1 MNLPLRLR
9 LTLWYFAVL
18 AASFVAF
25 GAAADFAMRHSIAVT
40 VDDALRKDVAGIR
53 GVIIAELQEGGG
65 ALNDELDE
73 LNATQASG
81 LILDVAAAD
90 GSYHYVGRVA
100 GEIKVTSANP
110 AGGRDADGREFFTV
124 HVNGRQFRGER
135 ERVEAAGRTFTIEV
149 ATPTEAFDQA
159 LDRFR
164 WILLLASP
172 ALLILASLGG
182 YWMSRRAL
190 RPVDEIIGTAR
201 SIGAENLSRR
211 LGVPAAHDE
220 LRRLTET
227 LNEMLARIEA
237 AFQKIRQFTAD
248 ASHELRTPVALMRTS
263 AELAL
268 RKPRSEA
275 EYREALTQI
284 LEATE
289 RTSDLIDGLLTL
301 ARADA
306 AASGLAA
313 GVLDLA
319 RTDLADCIRKV
330 SRQAETLAAPNSIQV
345 AAHVPPEPV
354 WVRADARVLERL
366 LLILLDNAVK
376 YTPREGKIEV
386 ALTASNGTA
395 QIAVR
400 DTGPGIAAADLPHI
414 FDRFYR
420 ADKAR
425 SSETGGAGLGLSIGR
440 WIAES
445 HGGSLTAESGASG
458 GATFTIRLP
467 IEAAPKS

>member
-18 AASFVAF
+18 AASFAAF
-25 GAAADFAMRHSIAVT
+25 GAAADFVMRHSIET
-40 VDDALRKDVAGIR
+40 TLDDALRKDAAGIR
-53 GVIIAELQEGGG
+53 GVIGTELPEGAS

-73 LNATQASG
+73 LNGTQASG
-81 LILDVAAAD
+81 LILIVSATDHSYTYEGPAARAASSSHDRMAD
-90 GSYHYVGRVA
+90 WQFDSGA
-100 GEIKVTSANP
+100 
-110 AGGRDADGREFFTV
+110 REFSTV
-124 HVNGRQFRGER
+124 HIDGRQFRAAR
-135 ERVEAAGRTFTIEV
+135 EQVEAAGRTFTIEV
-149 ATPTEAFDQA
+149 ATPTESFDQA

-164 WILLLASP
+164 WILFLTSP

-201 SIGAENLSRR
+201 SIGADNLSRR
-211 LGVPAAHDE
+211 LAVPAAHDE

-227 LNEMLARIEA
+227 LNEMLTRIDA

-268 RKPRSEA
+268 RKPRSDE
-275 EYREALTQI
+275 EYREALAQI
-284 LEATE
+284 LEAAE
-289 RTSDLIDGLLTL
+289 RTSSLIDNLLTL

-313 GVLDLA
+313 GALDLE
-319 RTDLADCIRKV
+319 RTNLADCVRSV
-330 SRQAETLAAPNSIQV
+330 SRQAETLAAPQSIQF
-345 AAHVPPEPV
+345 AARVPPEPV

-376 YTPREGKIEV
+376 YTPREGKIEL

-445 HGGSLTAESGASG
+445 HGGSLTAESPASG
-458 GATFTIRLP
+458 GATFTIRVPLDQ
-467 IEAAPKS
+467 